1 MSCYVIIA
9 NKFVVLA
16 EVRHSQRMSDALIQ
30 IWVITAK
37 DGAIN
42 CVHCLGC
49 KAGLA
54 QPCSHIAGVL
64 FYLKA

>member
-37 DGAIN
+37 DGAIK
-42 CVHCLGC
+42 LR
-49 KAGLA
+49 
-54 QPCSHIAGVL
+54 SL
-64 FYLKA
+64 FRMQGRPRPTMFAHSWCAILP